1 MSKTWVIS
9 DTHFHHA
16 NILNFVDSNTGQK
29 VRPEFASVDEMDEAM
44 IERWNSVVNKG
55 DKVYHLGDVF
65 IGDKDKFKK
74 TWPKLN
80 GTKNLIVGN
89 HDDIKFLTSGGFF
102 KSVYLERKFRD
113 MKLHLSHIPLHQT
126 QHETGA
132 PGSGNFLVNV
142 HGHIHQNPSPE
153 GRYIN
158 MSVEVINYTPVDIE
172 EVAERA
178 KLLLN

>member
-1 MSKTWVIS
+1 MSKTWLIS
-9 DTHFHHA
+9 DTHFHHS
-16 NILNFVDSNTGQK
+16 NILKFVDSNTGAK
-29 VRPEFASVDEMDEAM
+29 VRPEFESADEMDEVM
-44 IERWNSVVNKG
+44 IERWNSVVNAG

-65 IGDKDKFKK
+65 IGDKDRFKK

-89 HDDIKFLTSGGFF
+89 HDDIRFLTSGGFF

-142 HGHIHQNPSPE
+142 HGHIHQNPSPA

-158 MSVEVINYTPVDIE
+158 VSVEAINYTPVDIE

-178 KLLLN
+178 KLLLD

>member
-16 NILNFVDSNTGQK
+16 NILNFVDSKTGLK
-29 VRPEFASVDEMDEAM
+29 VRPEFTSVDEMDEVM

-65 IGDKDKFKK
+65 IGDKDKFKRL
-74 TWPKLN
+74 WPKLN

-89 HDDIKFLTSGGFF
+89 HDDIKFLSSGGFF

-158 MSVEVINYTPVDIE
+158 MSVEAINYTPVDIE
-172 EVAERA
+172 DIAERA